1 MYSKDTRTVLTL
13 DAGGQSFRFSAMRG
27 NSEIVKSVKLIP
39 NAASL
44 DHCLSTLVQGFTQV
58 SSQLSEPPVAISF
71 AFPGPADY
79 PQGIIGDLPNFP
91 AFKEGVPLKAFLE
104 HEFGLPTFIN
114 NDGDLFAY
122 GEALAGFLPY
132 INRKL
137 EEAGSARRYKN
148 LIGVTLGT
156 GFGCGVVQDGKLNV
170 GDNAAAAEVWCM
182 RAKNL
187 PDCIVE
193 DTVNSSAVI
202 RVYRQEAGSD
212 IDDLEVSAQE
222 VYEVAKGSKAGSSA
236 AALRSFEALGN
247 SLGDALANIL
257 AVVDGLVVVG
267 GGVASAHDLFMAH
280 AIAAINT
287 TIGRANGSRVPRIEL
302 TAYNVENEQELSKF
316 LQGTPRK
323 VTAAGTGISADYDP
337 VKRVGVGVTKL
348 GNLRAISVGA
358 YSFALRQLDK
368 E

>member
-27 NSEIVKSVKLIP
+27 NTEIVKSVRLIP
-39 NAASL
+39 DVGSL
-44 DHCLSTLVQGFTQV
+44 EHCLATLVDGFTQV
-58 SSQLSEPPVAISF
+58 NRQLSEPPVAISF

-79 PQGIIGDLPNFP
+79 PNGIIGDLPNFP
-91 AFKEGVPLKAFLE
+91 SFKGGVPLKAFLE
-104 HEFGLPTFIN
+104 QKFGLPVFIN

-132 INRKL
+132 VNRKL
-137 EEAGSARRYKN
+137 KEAGSVRRYKN

-156 GFGCGVVQDGKLNV
+156 GFGCGVVQGAALNV

-187 PDCIVE
+187 PDCIAE

-202 RVYRQEAGSD
+202 RVYRQEAGDSAG
-212 IDDLEVSAQE
+212 VSSQE
-222 VYEVAKGSKAGSSA
+222 VYEIAKGAKEGNRA
-236 AALRSFEALGN
+236 AALRSFELLGN

-267 GGVASAHDLFMAH
+267 GGIARAHDLFMPH

-287 TIGRANGSRVPRIEL
+287 TIGRADGSRVPRIEL
-302 TAYNVENEQELSKF
+302 TAYNVEDDLELDKF
-316 LQGTPRK
+316 LKGSPKK
-323 VTAAGTGISADYDP
+323 VTIPETSISVDYDP
-337 VKRVGVGVTKL
+337 VKKVGVGVAKL
-348 GNLRAISVGA
+348 GDLRAISIGA
-358 YSFALRQLDK
+358 YSFALHRLSK
-368 E
+368 A

>member
-1 MYSKDTRTVLTL
+1 MYNQDARTVLTL

-27 NSEIVKSVKLIP
+27 NNEVVKSVRLIP
-39 NAASL
+39 NVSSL
-44 DHCLSTLVQGFTQV
+44 EHCLSTLVEGFTQV
-58 SSQLSEPPVAISF
+58 RSQLSEPPVAISF

-79 PQGIIGDLPNFP
+79 PNGIIGDLPNFP
-91 AFKEGVPLKAFLE
+91 AFNGVPLKAYLE
-104 HEFGLPTFIN
+104 QKFGLPTFIN

-132 INRKL
+132 VNRKL
-137 EEAGSARRYKN
+137 EEAGSVRRYKN

-156 GFGCGVVQDGKLNV
+156 GFGCGVVQGAQLNV
-170 GDNAAAAEVWCM
+170 GDNASATEVWCM

-202 RVYRQEAGSD
+202 RVYKQFETGDSHSVSSQEIYD
-212 IDDLEVSAQE
+212 I
-222 VYEVAKGSKAGSSA
+222 AKGNKPGNRV
-236 AALRSFEALGN
+236 AALRSFEILGN

-267 GGVASAHDLFMAH
+267 GGIAQAHDLFMPH

-287 TIGRANGSRVPRIEL
+287 TIGRADGSRVPRIVL
-302 TAYNVENEQELSKF
+302 TAYNVEDEQELANF
-316 LQGTPRK
+316 LKGAPKK
-323 VTAAGTGISADYDP
+323 VTIAGTDISADYDP
-337 VKRVGVGVTKL
+337 VKRIGVGVTKL
-348 GNLRAISVGA
+348 GDLRAISVGA
-358 YSFALRQLDK
+358 YSFALSQL
-368 E
+368 